1 MQDGPFYPDHG
12 LERIVAYHERQDARY
27 AEAAAEVSD
36 ETGKPILTATEL
48 GVTAPDNPG
57 PAAVRASGQVLL
69 PERRSRGARP
79 RAHVALRAAPAPPDH
94 EDVPSRCGADLAP
107 VARRRGGARRAR
119 SGRRCRSGP
128 VHPGVGA
135 DHAPH
140 DAGAVREACGRR
152 ARAARGRGTACRRAA
167 TARGV
172 AHRLQ
177 LSARHRERGRGHR
190 RARHDTADPRI
201 DAEAAHLQRG
211 ARRAR
216 RRSHAIALRC
226 TRSQRLSAE

>member
-1 MQDGPFYPDHG
+1 MKTGPFHPDHG
-12 LERIVAYHERQDARY
+12 IERIV
-27 AEAAAEVSD
+27 VV
-36 ETGKPILTATEL
+36 P
-48 GVTAPDNPG
+48 
-57 PAAVRASGQVLL
+57 RASGRSLRRSCSRGLRRDGQARAHRHRARRDLTRQPRARCGAGEREVLL
-69 PERRSRGARP
+69 PECRSRGARP
-79 RAHVALRAAPAPPDH
+79 RAHVALRAAQGRPIMRTFLRA
-94 EDVPSRCGADLAP
+94 RGADLAP

-119 SGRRCRSGP
+119 SGRQCRSGP

-140 DAGAVREACGRR
+140 DAGALREACGRR

-190 RARHDTADPRI
+190 RAR
-201 DAEAAHLQRG
+201 
-211 ARRAR
+211 RRHR
-216 RRSHAIALRC
+216 
-226 TRSQRLSAE
+226 